1 MTAGDSAR
9 SATGGLTSA
18 ARDARE
24 LVSGPAGGLV
34 VHAHIPADH
43 STRAASA
50 AAARAPGFVVHVRI
64 PAERKR
70 AMVESGAVG
79 ERRAVGEDRAA
90 GATGTAGPGRAPKGR
105 GRAAKTPESAAVRA
119 VS

>member
-90 GATGTAGPGRAPKGR
+90 GATGPGRASKGR